1 MVVSLVA
8 TMFLAKVDAAET
20 EFENVAYRQV
30 LEAEFNVADKTL
42 SYGTDK
48 LQFGKLWL
56 PAKQNTKENFPLVI
70 FIHGGCWL
78 NAFSIEHSYPLTSA
92 LAKNGAM
99 VWSLEY
105 RRTGDNGGGWPGTLE
120 DIVLGIEYILKQ
132 QPQYGFD
139 SKRIIIA
146 GHSAGGHLA
155 LLAQQALDSQQQSNH
170 QIQVIGL
177 AAITDIIDY
186 AEGSNSCQQAVVEF
200 MGGSAVDEASA
211 FADANPKDVNSAILL
226 HGDKDQIVPLSQST
240 KTNAEVVVIQGAG
253 HFDFLH
259 PKTKAFSILNKY
271 VQTRK

>member
-186 AEGSNSCQQAVVEF
+186 AEGTNSCQQAVVEF

-211 FADANPKDVNSAILL
+211 FADANPKDANSAILL

-259 PKTKAFSILNKY
+259 PQTKAFSILNKY